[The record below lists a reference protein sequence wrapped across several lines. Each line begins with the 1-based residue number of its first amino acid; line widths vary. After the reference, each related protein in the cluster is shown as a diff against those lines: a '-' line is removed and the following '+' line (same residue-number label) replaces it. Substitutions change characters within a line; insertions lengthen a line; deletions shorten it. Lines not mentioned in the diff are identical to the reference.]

1 MKTYLDCIPC
11 FLRQALEMARMSSDD
26 PAVHER
32 VVRAVLEWAAQLD
45 MSSPPPVMAMRIHRY
60 LRQLTGTADP
70 YLRVKQQQMALA
82 GRLAAEFEPKINRA
96 PRPFELALRL
106 AIAGNVIDSGINGAV
121 SEQLVRE
128 TIQNAIEETLAGEV
142 AELEAAVRRARTI
155 LYLADNAG
163 EIVFDRLFIEQLR
176 PAAVTVAVRGGP
188 ILNDATL
195 TEAYQARIHEVAA
208 VIDNGLDAP
217 GTILDQV
224 RPEFRAAF
232 EAADLIIA
240 KGQGNFET
248 LHGVARPIWFL
259 FKVKCSV
266 VAAHVGRPV
275 GTFMVLRNATWEPG
289 RATGGVG

>member
-1 MKTYLDCIPC
+1 
-11 FLRQALEMARMSSDD
+11 MSSAD

-32 VVRAVLEWAAQLD
+32 VVRAVLEWTAQLD

-60 LRQLTGTADP
+60 LRQLSGVADP
-70 YLRVKQQQMALA
+70 YLKAKQQQMALA
-82 GRLAAEFEPKINRA
+82 LRLAAEFEPKIQRSSW
-96 PRPFELALRL
+96 PFELALRL
-106 AIAGNVIDSGINGAV
+106 AIAGNVIDSGVNGAV

-128 TIQNAIEETLAGEV
+128 TIQHAIEETLAGDV
-142 AELEAAVRRARTI
+142 TELESAVRGARTI

-163 EIVFDRLFIEQLR
+163 EIVFDRLFIERLR
-176 PAAVTVAVRGGP
+176 PATVTVVVRGGP
-188 ILNDATL
+188 ILNDATI
-195 TEAYQARIHEVAA
+195 TEARQAGIDKVAA

-224 RPEFRAAF
+224 SPEFRAAF

-248 LHGVARPIWFL
+248 LHGVARPVWFL
-259 FKVKCSV
+259 FKVKCPV

-275 GTFMVLRNATWEPG
+275 GTFMVLRNTALEPG
-289 RATGGVG
+289 CATGGLQ